1 MKPIAVF
8 VLVAVFSVATV
19 AATAKVTN
27 THQSNQDEQSVVGVA
42 GPAPAGNRP
51 VATDRSARAD
61 QAAQPSK
68 RSLKKA
74 RITPKPGL
82 NDPN

>member
-19 AATAKVTN
+19 AATAKVT
-27 THQSNQDEQSVVGVA
+27 TAPQSDSDRVVQGVA
-42 GPAPAGNRP
+42 GPEVQPLKK
-51 VATDRSARAD
+51 T
-61 QAAQPSK
+61 AQVTHPSK
-68 RSLKKA
+68 QELKKA
-74 RITPKPGL
+74 KIKPKPGL